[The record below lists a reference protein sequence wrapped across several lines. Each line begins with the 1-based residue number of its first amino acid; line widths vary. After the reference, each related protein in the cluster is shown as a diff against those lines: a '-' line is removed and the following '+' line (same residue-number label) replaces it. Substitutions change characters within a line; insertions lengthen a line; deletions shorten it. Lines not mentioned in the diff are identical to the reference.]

1 MVVNPILIVSFFT
14 RAVVFFRAC
23 FLPLY
28 YILFLHLENFIF
40 SRRRK
45 TISRVTYKKKTMS
58 PPAAFVRRA
67 SRLLACSSSSS
78 SLTPTTHIAAA
89 GAFNNNN
96 NDIKKRE
103 FKTSSSSSVDLGAE
117 AEELG
122 FAPNPK
128 HNQTFAPSDPIFMS
142 QFVYH
147 ADFIKSQM
155 KECSSS
161 ASMGEKECARMLAQI
176 GGKMRCYYKATTGEF
191 DGLVIYSF
199 PKNHDVHTFEQIVK
213 SSGLIG
219 KMYTTKLMT
228 SEDANTALKAAKDL
242 VDKYGGG
249 GL

>member
-1 MVVNPILIVSFFT
+1 MNSFFY
-14 RAVVFFRAC
+14 
-23 FLPLY
+23 LLM
-28 YILFLHLENFIF
+28 LKNFIF
-40 SRRRK
+40 SRARRRK
-45 TISRVTYKKKTMS
+45 ARFFKTMS
-58 PPAAFVRRA
+58 PPAAFVRRGA

-78 SLTPTTHIAAA
+78 SFTVAAAAA

-96 NDIKKRE
+96 NNNIIKRE
-103 FKTSSSSSVDLGAE
+103 FKTSSSSSIDLGAE
-117 AEELG
+117 AEELA

-147 ADFIKSQM
+147 SDFIDSQM

-161 ASMGEKECARMLAQI
+161 SSYSHGEKECAKMLAQI

>member
-1 MVVNPILIVSFFT
+1 
-14 RAVVFFRAC
+14 
-23 FLPLY
+23 
-28 YILFLHLENFIF
+28 
-40 SRRRK
+40 
-45 TISRVTYKKKTMS
+45 MS

-78 SLTPTTHIAAA
+78 SFTAARA
-89 GAFNNNN
+89 STLAAPGAFNN
-96 NDIKKRE
+96 IKRE
-103 FKTSSSSSVDLGAE
+103 FKTSSSSSIDLGAE
-117 AEELG
+117 AEELA

-155 KECSSS
+155 KDCSSS
-161 ASMGEKECARMLAQI
+161 PALSHGEKECAKMLAQI

-219 KMYTTKLMT
+219 KMYTTKLMP

>member
-1 MVVNPILIVSFFT
+1 MK
-14 RAVVFFRAC
+14 
-23 FLPLY
+23 
-28 YILFLHLENFIF
+28 NFIF
-40 SRRRK
+40 PERRK
-45 TISRVTYKKKTMS
+45 ARFLKTMS
-58 PPAAFVRRA
+58 PPAAFVRRGA
-67 SRLLACSSSSS
+67 SRLFACSSSSS
-78 SLTPTTHIAAA
+78 SFTVAAAA
-89 GAFNNNN
+89 GAFNN
-96 NDIKKRE
+96 IKKRE
-103 FKTSSSSSVDLGAE
+103 FKTSSSSSIDLGAE
-117 AEELG
+117 AEELA

-147 ADFIKSQM
+147 SDFIDSQM

-161 ASMGEKECARMLAQI
+161 SSSSHGEKECAKMLAQI

>member
-1 MVVNPILIVSFFT
+1 
-14 RAVVFFRAC
+14 
-23 FLPLY
+23 
-28 YILFLHLENFIF
+28 
-40 SRRRK
+40 
-45 TISRVTYKKKTMS
+45 MS

-78 SLTPTTHIAAA
+78 SFTAAA

-96 NDIKKRE
+96 NNNNNNKRE
-103 FKTSSSSSVDLGAE
+103 FKTSSSSSIDLGAE
-117 AEELG
+117 AEELA

-147 ADFIKSQM
+147 SDFIKSQM
-155 KECSSS
+155 KECSSIS
-161 ASMGEKECARMLAQI
+161 PHGEKECAKMLAQI

>member
-1 MVVNPILIVSFFT
+1 MNSFFY
-14 RAVVFFRAC
+14 
-23 FLPLY
+23 LLM
-28 YILFLHLENFIF
+28 LKNFIF
-40 SRRRK
+40 SRARRRK
-45 TISRVTYKKKTMS
+45 ARFFKTMS
-58 PPAAFVRRA
+58 PPAAFVRRGA

-78 SLTPTTHIAAA
+78 SFTVAAAAA

-96 NDIKKRE
+96 NNIIIKRE
-103 FKTSSSSSVDLGAE
+103 FKTSSSSSIDLGAE
-117 AEELG
+117 AEELA

-147 ADFIKSQM
+147 SDFIDSQM

-161 ASMGEKECARMLAQI
+161 HTHGEKECAKMLAQI

>member
-1 MVVNPILIVSFFT
+1 MLK
-14 RAVVFFRAC
+14 
-23 FLPLY
+23 
-28 YILFLHLENFIF
+28 NFIF
-40 SRRRK
+40 SRERRK
-45 TISRVTYKKKTMS
+45 ARFFKTMS
-58 PPAAFVRRA
+58 PPAAFVRRGA

-78 SLTPTTHIAAA
+78 SFTVAAAAA

-96 NDIKKRE
+96 NNNIIKRE
-103 FKTSSSSSVDLGAE
+103 FKTSSSSSIDLGAE
-117 AEELG
+117 AEELA

-147 ADFIKSQM
+147 SDFIDSQM

-161 ASMGEKECARMLAQI
+161 SSYSHGEKECAKMLAQI

>member
-1 MVVNPILIVSFFT
+1 
-14 RAVVFFRAC
+14 
-23 FLPLY
+23 
-28 YILFLHLENFIF
+28 
-40 SRRRK
+40 
-45 TISRVTYKKKTMS
+45 MS
-58 PPAAFVRRA
+58 PPAAFVRRGA

-78 SLTPTTHIAAA
+78 SFTVAAAAA

-96 NDIKKRE
+96 NNNIIKRE
-103 FKTSSSSSVDLGAE
+103 FKTSSSSSIDLGAE
-117 AEELG
+117 AEELA

-155 KECSSS
+155 KECSSSS